1 MGITNKIRGVTLHA
15 GGFSGNDPDQMTG
28 AEVKAAYEGEANAY
42 TDTKN
47 TKLAGIDT
55 AAKDDQT
62 GAEIKAAYE
71 GEANA
76 YTDGKDGKL
85 VALPDVGEVAG
96 VRTPTDDDT
105 LVITD
110 VGKVVEMD
118 AATAKT
124 ITVPPDVDVA
134 FPINTIIRIVRIG
147 VGTLQVLEGVAV
159 TVNTAGADDF
169 IAAQFSG
176 ATLYKRGTD
185 DWVLFG
191 DLAAS

>member
-55 AAKDDQT
+55 AAKNDQT
-62 GAEIKAAYE
+62 GAEIKTAYE
-71 GEANA
+71 GEASA
-76 YTDGKDGKL
+76 FTDTQFTKL
-85 VALPDVGEVAG
+85 AALPEVGEVVG
-96 VRTPTDDDT
+96 VRTATDTDI
-105 LVITD
+105 LVLTD
-110 VGKVVEMD
+110 AGKVVEMNN
-118 AATAKT
+118 AGAKT
-124 ITVPPDVDVA
+124 ITVPPNADVA
-134 FPINTIIRIVRIG
+134 FPINTIIRIVRVG
-147 VGTLQVLEGVAV
+147 AGTLQVLEGAAV
-159 TVNTAGADDF
+159 TVSTAGGDDF
-169 IAAQFSG
+169 IATQFSG